1 MEKLNDLLLLFENRK
16 ILIVSLFT
24 AGLML
29 LLILTLPSNA
39 AAADYII
46 ICSGQSNMAGVAKIE
61 EMPDELRKMPS
72 NIIYYCPDP
81 KSADPGTIEP
91 KKSFDEGRKKYGP
104 VPRFAQEIA
113 KANPKDKFIILHNA
127 VGGSAL
133 SQWVPDYT
141 PKEVAEKYKW
151 GIGNLYKPL
160 QAQIASIRKLHPEAK
175 MLAFLWL
182 QGETDA
188 FDDTS
193 AIYKDNLA
201 RLVTNVRKDC
211 GSQEMLAVIAE
222 PAKSSDGVFAGIAAY
237 TKEDRNSVLVQT
249 KDLSGGGRSNLHF
262 NAKGYDELGKRFA
275 KAISGKIK

>member
-1 MEKLNDLLLLFENRK
+1 MNISAHKL
-16 ILIVSLFT
+16 VSLR
-24 AGLML
+24 
-29 LLILTLPSNA
+29 ILTTGFLLAFLGFTSSPANA
-39 AAADYII
+39 TDYIV

-72 NIIYYCPDP
+72 NVVYYCPDP
-81 KSADPGTIEP
+81 KSADPSKLEP
-91 KKSFDEGRKKYGP
+91 LKSFDEGRKKYGP
-104 VPRFAQEIA
+104 VPRFAVDIA
-113 KANPKDKFIILHNA
+113 KSHPKDKFIILHNA

-151 GIGNLYKPL
+151 GIGNLWKPL
-160 QAQIASIRKLHPEAK
+160 EAQIALIRKLHPEAK

-182 QGETDA
+182 QGETDS

-201 RLVTNVRKDC
+201 RLAANMRKAC
-211 GSQEMLAVIAE
+211 GSPEMLAIVAE
-222 PAKSSDGVFAGIAAY
+222 PAKSSDGVFKAVADF
-237 TKEDRNSVLVQT
+237 TKEDRSSVLVQT

-275 KAISGKIK
+275 KALAGKMK